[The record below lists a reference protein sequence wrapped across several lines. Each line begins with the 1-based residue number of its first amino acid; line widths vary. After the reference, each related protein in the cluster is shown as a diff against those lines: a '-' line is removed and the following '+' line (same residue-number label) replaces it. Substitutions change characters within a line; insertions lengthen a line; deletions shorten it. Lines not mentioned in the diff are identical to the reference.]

1 MGYVPSPH
9 TLALSVRDSA
19 RVTRSGSLSLFQD
32 TVSVHR
38 PSFYADRFLKFMG
51 STVFRK
57 LHRKPRPPV
66 ATTPQYHYLSFVFG
80 PVCLSL
86 SALRGASSKR
96 KKGSLYAGKSAS
108 QEALSP
114 SKEEKKKEEKKAL
127 SMEQLDAH
135 CKHKTVLFE
144 GDSKEVFNLTE
155 NLLFC
160 SRL

>member
-9 TLALSVRDSA
+9 TVHLRLVCVLECMCDTSVTALAV
-19 RVTRSGSLSLFQD
+19 FQD

-57 LHRKPRPPV
+57 LHRKTPHDAHLTPRPP
-66 ATTPQYHYLSFVFG
+66 PICHPRQHFKPSLR
-80 PVCLSL
+80 L

-114 SKEEKKKEEKKAL
+114 TKEEKKEEKKAQ
-127 SMEQLDAH
+127 SMEQLDAN
-135 CKHKTVLFE
+135 CEHKTALFHIM
-144 GDSKEVFNLTE
+144 T
-155 NLLFC
+155 
-160 SRL
+160 